1 MLALG
6 MSSDDLEFRPLQRGD
21 VKAFKMYS
29 ADEELA
35 ILREGRRAG
44 LGKSRKAPSWL
55 WERWDFIQSSSAP
68 EFKTYFEEGELE
80 S

>member
-6 MSSDDLEFRPLQRGD
+6 MSSDDLEFRPLQKRD
-21 VKAFKMYS
+21 LKAFKMYS
-29 ADEELA
+29 ADEMLA
-35 ILREGRRAG
+35 LMREGKRAG

-55 WERWDFIQSSSAP
+55 WERWDFIENSSTP
-68 EFKTYFEEGELE
+68 EFKTYFEEGELQ